1 MAKTE
6 TQSRGKVTRET
17 TVVISSVTL
26 SGVAAS
32 YAPHTA
38 TVNERIKKI
47 TMTYISA
54 ATAAGSVGVSLMLGT
69 HNNPIKYAMWI
80 SETTKAQWSVVD
92 IPVSKDSNDLDSG
105 DVLVLRVGTGKT
117 KAGMV
122 NVQIEL
128 SENR

>member
-17 TVVISSVTL
+17 TVMISAVTL
-26 SGVAAS
+26 TNVAAM

-38 TVNERIKKI
+38 TVNERVKKI
-47 TMTYISA
+47 TMTYIGA
-54 ATAAGSVGVSLMLGT
+54 AAASGSVGVTLMLGT
-69 HNNPIKYAMWI
+69 HNNPTKYAVWV

-92 IPVSKDSNDLDSG
+92 ITVNKDSNDLDSG

-117 KAGMV
+117 KAGLV
-122 NVQIEL
+122 SVQIDL

>member
-26 SGVAAS
+26 SSVAAS
-32 YAPHTA
+32 YVPHTA
-38 TVNERIKKI
+38 TVNERVKKI
-47 TMTYISA
+47 TMTYVVA
-54 ATAAGSVGVSLMLGT
+54 AAASGSVGVTLMLGT
-69 HNNPIKYAMWI
+69 SSNPTKYAVWI

-92 IPVSKDSNDLDSG
+92 IAVNKDSNDITAG